1 MLRNQQ
7 IETTLFLDRRAVSG
21 YLGFAVVCA
30 LAAVIS
36 LPPARSVAT
45 FGSFSLLWNEPLYF
59 HVFLI
64 TLALLAVRDGLVG
77 ADRGQMGWRG
87 DAAQMAR
94 GGVAVLLVLPFAVLQ
109 LGLHPGRVG
118 AMSLFLLLALLVW
131 WAVGSTTRWLV
142 RMAGRGWA
150 RAAAVAWIA
159 GYWCLPLLA
168 GRSLAISPI
177 RVAEAWFG
185 VVGFAGSGSGPSASL
200 SWSAALVALGLPI
213 VWGGGILAFLH
224 RRS

>member
-7 IETTLFLDRRAVSG
+7 IETMLFLDRRAFSG
-21 YLGFAVVCA
+21 YLGFVVVCA

-45 FGSFSLLWNEPLYF
+45 FGSFALLWDEPVFF
-59 HVFLI
+59 HVFLVA
-64 TLALLAVRDGLVG
+64 LALLAARDGLVA
-77 ADRGQMGWRG
+77 ADRGQTGWRG

-109 LGLHPGRVG
+109 LGLHPGGLG
-118 AMSLFLLLALLVW
+118 AMLLFLLLALLVW
-131 WAVGSTTRWLV
+131 WAVGSMTRWLV
-142 RMAGRGWA
+142 RTAGRSWA
-150 RAAAVAWIA
+150 RLVTVAWIA

-168 GRSLAISPI
+168 DRDLAISPI
-177 RVAEAWFG
+177 RIAEAWFG
-185 VVGFAGSGSGPSASL
+185 AVGFAGSGCGPSL
-200 SWSAALVALGLPI
+200 PISWSSALLALGLPI